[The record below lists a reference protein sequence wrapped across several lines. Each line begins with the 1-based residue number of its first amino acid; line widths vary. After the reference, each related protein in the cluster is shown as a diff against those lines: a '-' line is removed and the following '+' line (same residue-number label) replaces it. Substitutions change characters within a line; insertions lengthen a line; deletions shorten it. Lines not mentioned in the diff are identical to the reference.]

1 MTDRV
6 KGGRPVWLIAHAIL
20 IVEFERR
27 VPLFLRQDIL
37 FLIGVV
43 DVIDWLLERH
53 SLLVCAPENV
63 LERVFLERFELVHLR
78 II

>member
-1 MTDRV
+1 MANSV

-20 IVEFERR
+20 IVGFERR

-43 DVIDWLLERH
+43 NVIDWLLERH